1 MSTPSD
7 ANVTGI
13 GIWLRQ
19 HVRPGSC
26 VIDIGAN
33 VGEYAALA
41 AELVGPAGHV
51 YAFEPAPETAARLR
65 ERFARSSQVSIVEAA
80 VGDVTRTVRL
90 YLDAFN
96 PTQHSLGSHNVG
108 RDGGA
113 VKVQQRA
120 LDDVKG
126 LRAPDVIKID
136 AQGGEL
142 RVLHGAK
149 RLIAT
154 AKPFIV
160 FELWPYGLRN
170 LRAEPADLLAEL
182 KQSGYTLFK
191 LALNGRLKNEKQI
204 ADFLARPSRWRHIDV
219 VAVPEHRLAGVV
231 ARTWEAQRAGWLA
244 TRLRLL
250 RWLGRRRQQIPSVQA
265 SRERH

>member
-1 MSTPSD
+1 MGAATDVGVS
-7 ANVTGI
+7 GI

-19 HVRPGSC
+19 HVGRGGC

-33 VGEYAALA
+33 VGEYSALA
-41 AELVGPAGHV
+41 ATLVGPAGHV
-51 YAFEPAPETAARLR
+51 YAFEPAPATAAKLR
-65 ERFARSSQVSIVEAA
+65 ERLAALSQVSIIEAA

-90 YLDAFN
+90 YLDADN
-96 PTQHSLGSHNVG
+96 PTQHSLDLHNVG
-108 RDGGA
+108 RGGGA

-142 RVLHGAK
+142 RVLQGA
-149 RLIAT
+149 RRILAT

-170 LRAEPADLLAEL
+170 LRADPADLLAEL
-182 KQSGYTLFK
+182 KRSGYTLFK
-191 LALNGRLKNEKQI
+191 LAINGRLSDEKQI
-204 ADFLARPSRWRHIDV
+204 SAFLANPSRWRHIDV
-219 VAVPEHRLAGVV
+219 VAVPRHRLAGIVGR
-231 ARTWEAQRAGWLA
+231 AWQAQQAGWLA

-250 RWLGRRRQQIPSVQA
+250 RWFGRRSPGFILRS
-265 SRERH
+265 

>member
-1 MSTPSD
+1 MSTTSD
-7 ANVTGI
+7 TSVTGI

-19 HVRPGSC
+19 HVRAGAC
-26 VIDIGAN
+26 VIDVGAN
-33 VGEYAALA
+33 VGEYSALA
-41 AELVGPAGHV
+41 AELVGPAGQV

-65 ERFARSSQVSIVEAA
+65 DRFATKSQVSIVEAA

-90 YLDAFN
+90 YLDASN

-108 RDGGA
+108 RGGGA

-142 RVLHGAK
+142 RVLHGAR

-170 LRAEPADLLAEL
+170 LRAEPGDVLAEL

-191 LALNGRLKNEKQI
+191 LALNGRLKDEKQI
-204 ADFLARPSRWRHIDV
+204 VDFLARPSRWRHIDV
-219 VAVPEHRLAGVV
+219 VAVPQHRLAGIVG
-231 ARTWEAQRAGWLA
+231 RTWQAQRAGWLA

-250 RWLGRRRQQIPSVQA
+250 RWVGRQV
-265 SRERH
+265 

>member
-1 MSTPSD
+1 MGTPTD
-7 ANVTGI
+7 ATLTGI

-19 HVRPGSC
+19 HVRAGSC

-33 VGEYAALA
+33 VGEYSALA

-65 ERFARSSQVSIVEAA
+65 ERFATASQVSIIEAA

-108 RDGGA
+108 RGGGA

-204 ADFLARPSRWRHIDV
+204 AAFLARPSRWRHIDV
-219 VAVPEHRLAGVV
+219 VAVPQHRLAGIV

-244 TRLRLL
+244 RRLRLL
-250 RWLGRRRQQIPSVQA
+250 RWMGRRRQQVPSVQ
-265 SRERH
+265 S